1 MEYRHIPVMLNEA
14 IENLNPRPGGN
25 FIDCTLGGGGYSA
38 ALLDKVGLSGK
49 VIAIDADE
57 LAIANAKNKFK
68 NKNNIFFIYG
78 NFSNLHKIISEL
90 FSSQES
96 LLFNGIVFDL
106 GLSSA
111 QLEDGNRGLSFQS
124 DSPLDMAFGEGIDNN
139 ETAAIVNNWS
149 EDEITRVI
157 KDYGEERYARLI
169 ARQIV
174 KVRRAK
180 KITTTGELLDI
191 ISAAVPANYRHNK
204 RLHFA
209 TRTFQA
215 LRIATNNEMD
225 NLTAALP
232 QAMELLKPGGRL
244 VVVSYHS
251 LEDRIV
257 KMFFKKESQDCI
269 CPPKSPTCRCHHR
282 AGLKIITKK
291 PLAPGEEEVSIN
303 PRARSAKLRVA
314 EKI

>member
-1 MEYRHIPVMLNEA
+1 MLNEA
-14 IENLNPRPGGN
+14 IEYLEPRPGGN
-25 FIDCTLGGGGYSA
+25 FVDCTLGGGGYSA
-38 ALLDKVGLSGK
+38 LLLDKVGSSGK
-49 VIAIDADE
+49 VIAFDADE

-68 NKNNIFFIYG
+68 NKNNIYFIHD
-78 NFSNLHKIISEL
+78 NFSNLYKIISEL
-90 FSSQES
+90 PSFQAG
-96 LLFNGIVFDL
+96 LLFDGIVFDL

-111 QLEDGNRGLSFQS
+111 QLEDGSRGLSFQS
-124 DSPLDMAFGEGIDNN
+124 DSPLDMAFGEVDDGNK
-139 ETAAIVNNWS
+139 TATIVNKWS

-169 ARQIV
+169 ARQII
-174 KVRRAK
+174 KVRREKTIA
-180 KITTTGELLDI
+180 TTGDLLDI
-191 ISAAVPANYRHNK
+191 ISAAVPASYRHNK

-215 LRIATNNEMD
+215 LRITTNNEMD

-232 QAMELLKPGGRL
+232 QTMNLLRPGGRL

-257 KMFFKKESQDCI
+257 KIFFKKESQDCI

-291 PLAPGEEEVSIN
+291 PLAPSEEEVSIN

-314 EKI
+314 EKT